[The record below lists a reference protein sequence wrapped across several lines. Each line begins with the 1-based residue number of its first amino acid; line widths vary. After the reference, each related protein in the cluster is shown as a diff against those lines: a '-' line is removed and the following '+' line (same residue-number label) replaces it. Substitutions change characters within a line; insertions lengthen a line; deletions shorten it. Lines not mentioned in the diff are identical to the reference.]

1 MPKKYALK
9 HFLFVGIVGGFIIAQ
24 ILTAII
30 NQPIGMFL
38 YRNASSPTGNTSSDM
53 FLTITSILIILFS
66 VYISNVLFSKII
78 KTNSIPKEQ
87 LTKSTIFFGIFVFIF
102 LTINNGI
109 PSMLDAYSGCLS
121 SACKAANPAIAT
133 IPMYFL
139 MYLLRI
145 IAIPLGFL
153 FISRKYFVRNEF

>member
-30 NQPIGMFL
+30 NQPIGMLL
-38 YRNASSPTGNTSSDM
+38 YRNATSPAGNPTNDM
-53 FLTITSILIILFS
+53 ILTVTSILIILFS
-66 VYISNVLFSKII
+66 IYISNVLFAKII
-78 KTNSIPKEQ
+78 KTKSIPKEQ
-87 LTKSTIFFGIFVFIF
+87 ISKSAIFFGIFVFIF
-102 LTINNGI
+102 LTINNSI
-109 PSMLDAYSGCLS
+109 PSMLDAYAGCLS

-145 IAIPLGFL
+145 VIIPLGFL
-153 FISRKYFVRNEF
+153 FVSRKYFSRNEF

>member
-1 MPKKYALK
+1 MPKKYSLK
-9 HFLFVGIVGGFIIAQ
+9 HFLFVGIVGGFVIAQ

-38 YRNASSPTGNTSSDM
+38 YRNASAPTGNTTNDM
-53 FLTITSILIILFS
+53 ILTVVSILIILFS
-66 VYISNVLFSKII
+66 IYTGNVLFSKLI
-78 KTNSIPKEQ
+78 KTNSIPKNQ
-87 LTKSTIFFGIFVFIF
+87 ITKSAIFFGIFVFIF

-109 PSMLDAYSGCLS
+109 PSMLNAYTGCLS

-145 IAIPLGFL
+145 VVIPLGFL
-153 FISRKYFVRNEF
+153 FVSRKYFSRNEF

>member
-9 HFLFVGIVGGFIIAQ
+9 HFLFVGLLGGLIIGQ

-38 YRNASSPTGNTSSDM
+38 YRNTSSPTGNTTSDM
-53 FLTITSILIILFS
+53 ILTVTSILIIILS
-66 VYISNVLFSKII
+66 IYIGNVLFAKII

-87 LTKSTIFFGIFVFIF
+87 ITKSTIFFGIFILIF
-102 LTINNGI
+102 LTINNSI
-109 PSMLDAYSGCLS
+109 PSMLDAYTSCLS

-133 IPMYFL
+133 IPTYFL

-145 IAIPLGFL
+145 VAIPLGFL
-153 FISRKYFVRNEF
+153 FVSRKYFTRNEF